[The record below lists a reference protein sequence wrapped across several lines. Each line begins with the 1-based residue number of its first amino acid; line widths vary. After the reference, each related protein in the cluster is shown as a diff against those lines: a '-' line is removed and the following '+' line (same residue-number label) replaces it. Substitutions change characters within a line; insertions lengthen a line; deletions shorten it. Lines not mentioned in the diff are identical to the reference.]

1 MIGYVLKQLLKT
13 NDGKFMSEKQ
23 ACLILGQC
31 EFFPDGAGYVYH
43 DHHTDNTVSRY
54 FLDSAGVNTVIR
66 LSESKQSTIWQR
78 RGSVKFPIQN
88 KKAINKRLDK
98 LDLANGN
105 AIKIQVLWDSGTYKK
120 MYEEETYASF
130 YKEDVENN
138 FNQIAKLK
146 QQLRDLGYYNDPIVV
161 KAKDRT
167 EEQMT
172 QDFNAQFKGQQN
184 V

>member
-1 MIGYVLKQLLKT
+1 M
-13 NDGKFMSEKQ
+13 
-23 ACLILGQC
+23 
-31 EFFPDGAGYVYH
+31 
-43 DHHTDNTVSRY
+43 
-54 FLDSAGVNTVIR
+54 
-66 LSESKQSTIWQR
+66 
-78 RGSVKFPIQN
+78 KFPIQI

-98 LDLANGN
+98 LDLANEN